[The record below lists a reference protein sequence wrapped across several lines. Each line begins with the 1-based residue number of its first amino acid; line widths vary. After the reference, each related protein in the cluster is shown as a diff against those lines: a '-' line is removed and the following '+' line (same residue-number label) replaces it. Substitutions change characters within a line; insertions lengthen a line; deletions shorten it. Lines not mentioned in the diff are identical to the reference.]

1 MKRTVIEV
9 PFRAGRG
16 PSGEQPP
23 VPSLEEAASALG
35 VDALASKDGQD
46 TTPPA
51 TAAGPGSSELRIED
65 YFRRALASLNRWYA
79 GCRAQLGHELDALE
93 TAAGRPLDVVCLDQV
108 ANDLADFRLRIQ
120 PRLVAAR
127 QAERAAEREL
137 RVFKQANGLSRDAR
151 QPESLYLHYALLAF
165 LLMVE
170 GLVNAWSF
178 GLGFPWGLV
187 GGFMQASLC
196 AAANLAV
203 AFAAGI
209 GVRELVH
216 VSPGRKAFG
225 VSVAVAYALFLMSF
239 TLLIGHYRIA
249 LAADPDHAA
258 TMAITQLTTDPSGA
272 FADLHTILL
281 MIASVGFALLA
292 FGTAMHTRDLYPGYT
307 EVFLRQRKAEAALMG
322 LRELYLAQVQALFQ
336 QAPQAVAAQA
346 AQIEANR
353 AAVRAQREAI
363 RQLGDRYRE
372 AVGAIESAC
381 RALMDRY
388 RAINARVRTAPT
400 PAYFAVPWAGFART
414 DLVDSAGTGGAGP
427 TMIPVAGGPGSLD
440 AAVAQLQTEMTRRLG
455 AVLDEAPAFFAAA
468 DGVAE
473 GLPGP
478 QAVTLLSFQPALTPA
493 PVRARLAV
501 MR

>member
-1 MKRTVIEV
+1 MKRTVIKV
-9 PFRAGRG
+9 PFRAGRD

-23 VPSLEEAASALG
+23 VPSLEEAARSLG
-35 VDALASKDGQD
+35 VDALARKNGQD
-46 TTPPA
+46 STPPA
-51 TAAGPGSSELRIED
+51 ATAGPGSSELRIED
-65 YFRRALASLNRWYA
+65 YFRRALANLNGWYA
-79 GCRAQLGHELDALE
+79 GRRAQLGHALDALE
-93 TAAGRPLDVVCLDQV
+93 AAAGRPLDSACLDET
-108 ANDLADFRLRIQ
+108 ANDLSDFRLRVQ

-137 RVFKQANGLSRDAR
+137 RAFKEAHGLSRDAR

-165 LLMVE
+165 LLLVE

-178 GLGFPWGLV
+178 GLGSPWGLV

-203 AFAAGI
+203 AFAAGL
-209 GVRELVH
+209 GARELVH
-216 VSPGRKAFG
+216 VHPARKTFG
-225 VSVAVAYALFLMSF
+225 VSVAVAYALFLVSF

-249 LAADPDHAA
+249 LAANPDDAA
-258 TMAITQLTTDPSGA
+258 VIAIERLTTDPLGA

-281 MIASVGFALLA
+281 MIASVGFAFLA

-307 EVFLRQRKAEAALMG
+307 AVFLRQRKAEAVLMG

-336 QAPQAVAAQA
+336 QAPQAVVAQA

-381 RALMDRY
+381 QALMDRY

-414 DLVDSAGTGGAGP
+414 DLMDSEGTGSAGP
-427 TMIPVAGGPGSLD
+427 TMIPAAGGQGSLD

-468 DGVAE
+468 DAEAE
-473 GLPGP
+473 GRPGAQTVALLP
-478 QAVTLLSFQPALTPA
+478 FQPDLTPP
-493 PVRARLAV
+493 PVLARLAV
-501 MR
+501 FR